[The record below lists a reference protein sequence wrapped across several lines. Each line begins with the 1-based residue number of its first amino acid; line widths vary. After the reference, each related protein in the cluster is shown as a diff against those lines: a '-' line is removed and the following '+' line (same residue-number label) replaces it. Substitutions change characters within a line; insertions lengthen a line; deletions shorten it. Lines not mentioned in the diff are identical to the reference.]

1 MRYFMVSD
9 WHPTRIYFPEPENV
23 GALVEY
29 VESHEYNMVSVE
41 QSKLL
46 EINSTILTF
55 HSLFAFIQILLICLI
70 ALYLVGYGFKS
81 IKSNAY
87 QIGVIKALGG
97 RNPDIRR
104 IFVTKTLVVGFII
117 SVLSVALSV
126 TFLGAADDILVS
138 SIETTANISLH
149 GLDIIKV
156 IPSLLIF
163 DGLILLGVV
172 ILSSLTTSLILRSIK
187 PVEIIKAKE

>member
-1 MRYFMVSD
+1 MIKIEGLTKKYRSKARTTCVALDSIDLVLPDKGMVFVIGKSGSGKS
-9 WHPTRIYFPEPENV
+9 T
-23 GALVEY
+23 
-29 VESHEYNMVSVE
+29 
-41 QSKLL
+41 LL
-46 EINSTILTF
+46 NI
-55 HSLFAFIQILLICLI
+55 
-70 ALYLVGYGFKS
+70 
-81 IKSNAY
+81 
-87 QIGVIKALGG
+87 LGG